1 MPQIRE
7 KTCIPG
13 KEKSEDFMKID
24 PLSRSFNIFSGA
36 EMISYSRCAMRN
48 NKKRFPLIRI
58 LLAFL
63 VLCYGFTAMDIWLYG
78 RKDETRE
85 ADVIIVL
92 GAAAYES
99 GVTPVFAERIN
110 HAAELY
116 NEGYAGYIIL
126 TGGVAEGNSV
136 SDAWIAEQYAL
147 SIGLPEDILILEESS
162 TITYENMEY
171 SKEIMEEHGFED
183 ALIVSDPLHMKRS
196 IIMAKDNGIKAYSSP
211 TPSTRY
217 ISLETKIPFLFR
229 ETNVLIGYVL
239 MRIAGIE
246 P

>member
-1 MPQIRE
+1 MLGYGMILGDIWIYGTKDE
-7 KTCIPG
+7 KT
-13 KEKSEDFMKID
+13 
-24 PLSRSFNIFSGA
+24 
-36 EMISYSRCAMRN
+36 
-48 NKKRFPLIRI
+48 
-58 LLAFL
+58 
-63 VLCYGFTAMDIWLYG
+63 
-78 RKDETRE
+78 E

-110 HAAELY
+110 HAAELLKQ
-116 NEGYAGYIIL
+116 GYADTIIL

-147 SIGLPEDILILEESS
+147 SIGLSEEDLILEEDS
-162 TITYENMEY
+162 TITYENMSY
-171 SKEIMEEHGFED
+171 SRQIMEDNGFET
-183 ALIVSDPLHMKRS
+183 AIIVSEPLHMKRAMM
-196 IIMAKDNGIKAYSSP
+196 MAKDNGIHAYSSP

-229 ETNVLIGYVL
+229 EANVLICYEL
-239 MRIAGIE
+239 MKIAGIR

>member
-1 MPQIRE
+1 MNHYEFCYENDI
-7 KTCIPG
+7 
-13 KEKSEDFMKID
+13 ID
-24 PLSRSFNIFSGA
+24 SGA
-36 EMISYSRCAMRN
+36 EMKDK
-48 NKKRFPLIRI
+48 KKRFPLIRTI
-58 LLAFL
+58 LSLL
-63 VLCYGFTAMDIWLYG
+63 ILGYVLTAMDIWFYG
-78 RKDETRE
+78 MKDEARD

-110 HAAELY
+110 HAAELLKQ
-116 NEGYAGYIIL
+116 GYADHIIL

-147 SIGLPEDILILEESS
+147 SIGLTEEDLILEEESAY
-162 TITYENMEY
+162 THENMSY
-171 SKEIMEEHGFED
+171 SREIMDEYGFET
-183 ALIVSDPLHMKRS
+183 AIIVSDPLHMRRAMM
-196 IIMAKDNGIKAYSSP
+196 MAKDNGIEAYTSP

-229 ETNVLIGYVL
+229 ETNVLIGYML
-239 MRIAGIE
+239 MRIAGIN